1 MLKTIASVRVK
12 EGNAFHTVF
21 HPGPV
26 GQELP
31 PGHEGQSSECRQ
43 LISVLAKLIFWSA
56 NRLLTKNKEASTR
69 GKCLR

>member
-26 GQELP
+26 
-31 PGHEGQSSECRQ
+31 GHEGQSSECRQ

-56 NRLLTKNKEASTR
+56 NRLLTKSKEASTR